1 MTNHHLTSSRN
12 DRIEARRMNLLT
24 QPIDEIKLY
33 KKEPSPAPGF
43 FSNSHSPTI
52 YYFRRLFGSFAAPSP
67 AAMSAAKTKAQSLI
81 DENAVVVFSK
91 SYCPYCTSS
100 KGLLSSLDA
109 KFTTVELDQIGK
121 YHECRCGGASECPIL
136 FRRNLRR
143 AGWVKVFDD
152 CIGDLNLNPCL
163 LLTPALS
170 AMR

>member
-1 MTNHHLTSSRN
+1 
-12 DRIEARRMNLLT
+12 MNLLT

-109 KFTTVELDQIGK
+109 KFTTVELDQIEDGSAIQDALQEISGQRTVPNIYIK
-121 YHECRCGGASECPIL
+121 QKHIGGNS
-136 FRRNLRR
+136 
-143 AGWVKVFDD
+143 
-152 CIGDLNLNPCL
+152 DLQAIKNTLPQL
-163 LLTPALS
+163 LKEVGAV
-170 AMR
+170 